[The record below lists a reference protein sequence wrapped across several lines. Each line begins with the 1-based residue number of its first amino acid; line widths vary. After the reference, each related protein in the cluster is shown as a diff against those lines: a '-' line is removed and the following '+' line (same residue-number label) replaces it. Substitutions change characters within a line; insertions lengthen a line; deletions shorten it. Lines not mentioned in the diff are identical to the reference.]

1 MKGDRM
7 EPLAVTVHEKIASDI
22 GGPIRC
28 PFCGSE
34 RWTLYDDV
42 AVITTRKP
50 GLFRQRGDS
59 IGAVGGFC
67 DRCGFI
73 RLHAISSETFAKL
86 S

>member
-1 MKGDRM
+1 M
-7 EPLAVTVHEKIASDI
+7 EPPAVTVHEKIANEI

-34 RWTLYDDV
+34 SWTLYDDV
-42 AVITTRKP
+42 AVVTTRKP

-73 RLHAISSETFAKL
+73 RLHAISGKTFAKL